1 MRNEFD
7 RFIEKV
13 EKTDSCWNWTAG
25 KYRGGYGQFRRLVD
39 GKWTMAKTHRYSYEY
54 FKGAIPKGYQI
65 CHTCD
70 NPSCVNPEHL
80 FAGTHKDNMQDMVK
94 KGRRSLK
101 TRNPQHRWLSKELAV
116 QIREDHK
123 QGLSYAELQEK
134 YTQSKQQI
142 SRVVRGDI
150 WK

>member
-13 EKTDSCWNWTAG
+13 EKTDSCWNWMAG

-54 FKGAIPKGYQI
+54 FKGEIPKGYLV

-70 NPSCVNPEHL
+70 NPSCVNPDHL
-80 FAGTHKDNMQDMVK
+80 FVGTTKDNVRDCIE
-94 KGRRSLK
+94 KGRK
-101 TRNPQHRWLSKELAV
+101 KFGRNPKHRLLTKEIAV

-123 QGLSYAELQEK
+123 QGMSYVELQEK

>member
-25 KYRGGYGQFRRLVD
+25 KYRGGYGQFRRLVE
-39 GKWTMAKTHRYSYEY
+39 GKWTMAKTHRYSYEH
-54 FKGAIPKGYQI
+54 FKGEIPKGYQI

-80 FAGTHKDNMQDMVK
+80 FAGTQKDNSKDCK
-94 KGRRSLK
+94 DKGRHK
-101 TRNPQHRWLSKELAV
+101 FGRNPKHRMLTKELAV

-123 QGLSYAELQEK
+123 QGMSYAELQEK